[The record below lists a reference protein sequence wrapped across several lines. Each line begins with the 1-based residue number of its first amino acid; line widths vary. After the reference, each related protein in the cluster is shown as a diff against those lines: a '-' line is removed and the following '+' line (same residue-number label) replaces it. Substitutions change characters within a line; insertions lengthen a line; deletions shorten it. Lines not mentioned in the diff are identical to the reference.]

1 MPDKHPND
9 TIRLMLERGSVRN
22 FEDRPIPPEIMHQ
35 VLEAGIHSATGGNLQ
50 PYSIIQFE
58 KQEVKQ
64 KVADLCG
71 GQQFIAQAPVNLL
84 FCIDLHR
91 LDRWAALQVA
101 PFTAAQSFR
110 HFWVSFQDTIICAQ
124 SVCTAADAMGLGSCY
139 VASILECFPELIT
152 MFELPKG
159 VFPVVLISLG
169 YPKMPPKIARKLG
182 PEVVVHHEKYRDP
195 ENAELLASFETKY
208 PGYRLEANAERLAE
222 IEKVCEEV
230 HGAEF
235 AELCLARIREQG
247 FISMIQRYYGL
258 HYSANYMPLGND
270 NFVRILEEQG
280 LKPFKV
286 FELTRRQ

>member
-1 MPDKHPND
+1 MTDNHPND

-22 FEDRPIPPEIMHQ
+22 FEDRPIPPEIIRQ
-35 VLEAGIHSATGGNLQ
+35 VLEAGTHAATGGNLQ

-58 KQEVKQ
+58 DQEVKQ

-91 LDRWAALQVA
+91 LDRWAVLQVA
-101 PFTAAQSFR
+101 PFTATQSFR

-159 VFPVVLISLG
+159 VFPVVLVSLG
-169 YPKMPPKIARKLG
+169 YPKMRPKIARKLG
-182 PEVVVHHEKYRDP
+182 PEIVVHHEKYHDP
-195 ENAELLASFETKY
+195 EDGDLLAAFEAKY
-208 PGYRLEANAERLAE
+208 PGYRLEVNEERLAE
-222 IEKVCEEV
+222 IRKVCEEV
-230 HGAEF
+230 HGMEF
-235 AELCLARIREQG
+235 ADLCMARIQEQG
-247 FISMIQRYYGL
+247 FISVIQRYYGL

-270 NFVRILEEQG
+270 EFVRILEEQG
-280 LKPFKV
+280 LSPFKV
-286 FELTRRQ
+286 FEPSRRE